1 MKIGLISDTHDNIE
15 CILKAVIVFKDEN
28 VDFVLH
34 AGDYVSPNAV
44 ESFAGIK
51 LIGILGNNDTDVSG
65 LLAAFDKIQGELRG
79 EIFEP
84 IYDGIKFA
92 VYHGTSSTKRDL
104 LAKSGNYDV
113 FIHGHTH
120 KKVISNVGK
129 TLVINPGTANG
140 WFFGL
145 KATAAVFD
153 TNTRKI
159 EFINL

>member
-15 CILKAVIVFKDEN
+15 NILKAVTAFKDEN
-28 VDFVLH
+28 VDVVLH
-34 AGDYVSPNAV
+34 AGDYVFPKSV
-44 ESFAGIK
+44 ESFAGVK
-51 LIGILGNNDTDVSG
+51 LIGVLGNNDTDVSG
-65 LLAAFDKIQGELRG
+65 LSESFDKIQGELKG

-92 VYHGTSSTKRDL
+92 VYHGTSSSRRDL

-120 KKVISNVGK
+120 RKVVNYIGK

-140 WFFGL
+140 WLFGL
-145 KATAAVFD
+145 NATAAVFD
-153 TNTRKI
+153 TTTKKI
-159 EFINL
+159 DFINL